1 MLNFFVFSFFLPFSC
16 SEKEQDT
23 ASETEPLCSE
33 PAEIACLDSIIL
45 DLSLQDDAVS
55 EGLVETTTEG
65 DDFVTTVDASA
76 GGYNNAT
83 SNPWV
88 YVRFDDTGA
97 IKVEVDDET
106 ALESMDW
113 DMSLR
118 RFIVRLNGGDSGPS
132 CVAST
137 TLLEQSYEDLA
148 EVPTGLTYFVDDYYT
163 SDCTLI
169 NDSSG
174 LPGSPQVSLGS
185 WWEYPGCVKTTGYP
199 HIVQLADGRYIKLRI
214 EQYYGSDQET
224 CNSSGSPGLDG
235 GEIVLRW
242 RYLP

>member
-1 MLNFFVFSFFLPFSC
+1 MFSLFSLLLFSC

-23 ASETEPLCSE
+23 ANAPDALCSE
-33 PAEIACLDSIIL
+33 PQDIVCFDALLL
-45 DLSLQDDAVS
+45 DLSLQGDAVS
-55 EGLVETTTEG
+55 DGSVETQSEG
-65 DDFVTTVDASA
+65 DDFVTLVDASA
-76 GGYNNAT
+76 GGYNNAAN
-83 SNPWV
+83 NPWV
-88 YVRFDDTGA
+88 YIRFTDSGA
-97 IKVEVDDET
+97 EKVEIDDET

-118 RFIVRLNGGDSGPS
+118 RYIIRLNGGDSGPS
-132 CVAST
+132 CVGAV

-148 EVPTGLTYFVDDYYT
+148 SVPEGLQFIPDSYYT

-199 HIVQLADGRYIKLRI
+199 HIVQLADGRTIKLRI
-214 EQYYGSDQET
+214 EQYYGTGQDE
-224 CNSSGSPGLDG
+224 CNSTNNPGSDSAQIL
-235 GEIVLRW
+235 LRW
-242 RYLP
+242 RFIS